1 MIRIKSFSLLDRS
14 AIVTLMTYTG
24 CLLLRFLNW
33 IQYLRTGRNPE
44 EIENTIEY
52 TVDLVASIFIWSVLY
67 FFIFEMRIVRD
78 KLSCN
83 SYRGYM
89 ARRKTT
95 VRTRLV
101 LLVTLSLVFLTIFA
115 VTLV

>member
-1 MIRIKSFSLLDRS
+1 MIRIKSLSLLDRS
-14 AIVTLMTYTG
+14 AIVTLTTYTG

-33 IQYLRTGRNPE
+33 IQYLRTGRSPE

-83 SYRGYM
+83 SFQGYLR
-89 ARRKTT
+89 RRKTT
-95 VRTRLV
+95 VKTRLFF
-101 LLVTLSLVFLTIFA
+101 LIALTLIFLAIFA

>member
-1 MIRIKSFSLLDRS
+1 MILIKSPSLLDRS
-14 AIVTLMTYTG
+14 AIVTLTTYTG

-78 KLSCN
+78 KLSSNTCRA
-83 SYRGYM
+83 YLRT
-89 ARRKTT
+89 RKTT
-95 VRTRLV
+95 VRTRLILIV
-101 LLVTLSLVFLTIFA
+101 ALTLIFLAIFA